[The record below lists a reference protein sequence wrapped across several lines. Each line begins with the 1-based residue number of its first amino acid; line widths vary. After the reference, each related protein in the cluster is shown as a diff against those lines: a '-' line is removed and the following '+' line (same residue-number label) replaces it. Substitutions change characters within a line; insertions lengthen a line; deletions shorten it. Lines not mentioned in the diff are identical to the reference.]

1 MRANI
6 VNKRAIASF
15 SRISHWKWVVISNTP
30 FKTVCIDSGSRHRF
44 LFSWL
49 CGGTQLSLRHGLYSA
64 LMEKTRRTKKKK
76 KDASG
81 HVSSKL
87 CNDEIAE
94 TWIVNVTDS
103 LRLPRHR
110 ERIESVKKGTSSLSF
125 SRRRKELGRMCQV
138 MRGKPEIYHWV
149 FIGIWGCTC
158 AWVCIR
164 TRFERK
170 NIKKTAGS

>member
-49 CGGTQLSLRHGLYSA
+49 FGGTQLSLRHGLYSA

-76 KDASG
+76 RCEWACFQQTLQRRNCRDMNSERNWFVASSSPSRANWEREKRHILSLFLPPTKRVRKD
-81 HVSSKL
+81 VSS
-87 CNDEIAE
+87 DERKARNIPLGFY
-94 TWIVNVTDS
+94 WHMGMYVCMGVYPDS
-103 LRLPRHR
+103 
-110 ERIESVKKGTSSLSF
+110 F
-125 SRRRKELGRMCQV
+125 RKEKHKEDC
-138 MRGKPEIYHWV
+138 W
-149 FIGIWGCTC
+149 
-158 AWVCIR
+158 
-164 TRFERK
+164 
-170 NIKKTAGS
+170 